1 MVSKERLEIIE
12 YILNRKS
19 ISIELIK
26 SLLAVDDLKNITKGQ
41 AFALEQLLG
50 ILWVN
55 IILENTKYHLE
66 KVLLSL

>member
-26 SLLAVDDLKNITKGQ
+26 SLLIVDDLKNITKGQ

-50 ILWVN
+50 IL
-55 IILENTKYHLE
+55 
-66 KVLLSL
+66 